1 MQDKHKKTMGVSI
14 EELPLGDKRLRL
26 FVNAPWQIHR
36 NDPNWTPPLRAD
48 LLGNRVLRITG
59 LLTPRHPYHEQAD
72 VTHFLARNGK
82 GLLGRISAAVNHR
95 FNDYYSAR
103 IGFFGFF
110 DVVND
115 FEVAR
120 LLLDHAREWLEKR
133 GMETMRGPGG
143 YSTATHESQQAILI
157 DGFETPPTVEL
168 THNPPYYK
176 ELLERYGLAKV
187 KDYQAYMI
195 NISDDPDARL
205 KQIVEEVRKRRRIET
220 QMIDLSKPRAEVDK
234 IVEIYNEAWADNWG
248 FLPLRDSEAAAMADS
263 LKLVADAGLI
273 RFAYVDGRLAAVL
286 GALPDPNVP
295 LRPRWS
301 RWRDTD
307 AIRVAR
313 LLRTR
318 NRIKST
324 RLMFFG
330 IRPQFR
336 KLGVDAVLYHEVL
349 AYALKRGYETCE
361 PSMLLEDNA
370 LVLRASEYMG
380 GRLYKSWRIYE
391 MPIDGS

>member
-1 MQDKHKKTMGVSI
+1 
-14 EELPLGDKRLRL
+14 
-26 FVNAPWQIHR
+26 
-36 NDPNWTPPLRAD
+36 
-48 LLGNRVLRITG
+48 
-59 LLTPRHPYHEQAD
+59 
-72 VTHFLARNGK
+72 
-82 GLLGRISAAVNHR
+82 
-95 FNDYYSAR
+95 
-103 IGFFGFF
+103 
-110 DVVND
+110 
-115 FEVAR
+115 
-120 LLLDHAREWLEKR
+120 
-133 GMETMRGPGG
+133 
-143 YSTATHESQQAILI
+143 
-157 DGFETPPTVEL
+157 
-168 THNPPYYK
+168 
-176 ELLERYGLAKV
+176 
-187 KDYQAYMI
+187 MI

>member
-1 MQDKHKKTMGVSI
+1 
-14 EELPLGDKRLRL
+14 
-26 FVNAPWQIHR
+26 
-36 NDPNWTPPLRAD
+36 
-48 LLGNRVLRITG
+48 
-59 LLTPRHPYHEQAD
+59 
-72 VTHFLARNGK
+72 LARNGK